1 MDDHVIP
8 IPQGQLHVIP
18 QVAVRPGSGLGAH
31 TGVLHLGNQ
40 RRRLIVFPDMP
51 SVLIL
56 GVDPNTVPGMDG
68 DVIRAAL
75 DQELARFGDHAI
87 DASMTLIALDESAE
101 PAMIAALSERDWDV
115 VVIGGGIRKPEP
127 LLPLFEQVVNLV
139 RRHARKAAIAFN
151 TSGGDSVE
159 AAWRWL

>member
-1 MDDHVIP
+1 
-8 IPQGQLHVIP
+8 
-18 QVAVRPGSGLGAH
+18 
-31 TGVLHLGNQ
+31 
-40 RRRLIVFPDMP
+40 MP

-115 VVIGGGIRKPEP
+115 IVIGGGIRKPEP

-159 AAWRWL
+159 AAKRWL